1 MTLASDPVEI
11 LSAEEMRRT
20 LNRLASQLV
29 ERSGSLDRVVLLGIY
44 TRGVPLAQ
52 ILAQQIQRLEGVDLP
67 VGAIDITLYRDDL
80 DKISTRTPART
91 QIPFDLTDRVV
102 VLVDDVIYSGRTI
115 RAALNAV
122 LEYGRPNSIQL
133 AVLIDRGH
141 RELPIH
147 PDFVGRL
154 VPTSKE
160 ESVKVFLQD
169 LDGQDGV
176 LLLKPGDANAM
187 LSQPGG

>member
-1 MTLASDPVEI
+1 
-11 LSAEEMRRT
+11 
-20 LNRLASQLV
+20 
-29 ERSGSLDRVVLLGIY
+29 
-44 TRGVPLAQ
+44 
-52 ILAQQIQRLEGVDLP
+52 
-67 VGAIDITLYRDDL
+67 
-80 DKISTRTPART
+80 
-91 QIPFDLTDRVV
+91 
-102 VLVDDVIYSGRTI
+102 VDDVIYSGRTI